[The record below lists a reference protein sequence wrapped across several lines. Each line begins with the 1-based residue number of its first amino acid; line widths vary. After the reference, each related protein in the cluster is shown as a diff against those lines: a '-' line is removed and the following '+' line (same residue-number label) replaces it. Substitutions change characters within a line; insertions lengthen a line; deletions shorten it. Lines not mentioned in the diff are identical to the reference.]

1 MFTVLP
7 SVTCPYCGRPA
18 ELVNGDSIYGPGRF
32 TDRLFW
38 LCRDCAA
45 WVGCHK
51 NSRRA
56 APMGRLADAE
66 LRRWKANAL
75 AVFDPLWRTGPL
87 NRADAYRKLAKA
99 LGTCPESRF
108 CHIGWMD
115 VEQCKAVVRICQEWR
130 QKNDQS
136 RNSAIH

>member
-7 SVTCPYCGRPA
+7 SVTCPYSGRPA
-18 ELVNGDSIYGPGRF
+18 ELVNGAAIYGPGRF
-32 TDRLFW
+32 TNRLFW

-56 APMGRLADAE
+56 APMGILANAE
-66 LRRWKANAL
+66 LRRWKANAHAL
-75 AVFDPLWRTGPL
+75 FDPFWRDGTRS
-87 NRADAYRKLAKA
+87 RANAYRKLAKA
-99 LGTCPESRF
+99 MGIQPASQ

-130 QKNDQS
+130 KRHDEV
-136 RNSAIH
+136 RTSATH

>member
-18 ELVNGDSIYGPGRF
+18 ELVNGAAIYGPGRF
-32 TDRLFW
+32 TDLFFW

-56 APMGRLADAE
+56 APMGRLANAE
-66 LRRWKANAL
+66 LRRWKSNAH

-87 NRADAYRKLAKA
+87 SRADAYRNLAKA
-99 LGTCPESRF
+99 LDIHPASQ

-115 VEQCKAVVRICQEWR
+115 VEQCKSVVRICLKWR
-130 QKNDQS
+130 KEHDAD
-136 RNSAIH
+136 RTSAIH

>member
-18 ELVNGDSIYGPGRF
+18 ELVNGAAIYGPGRF
-32 TDRLFW
+32 TDLFFW

-56 APMGRLADAE
+56 APMGRLANAE
-66 LRRWKANAL
+66 LRRWKSNAH
-75 AVFDPLWRTGPL
+75 AAFDPLWRTGPL
-87 NRADAYRKLAKA
+87 SRADAYRKLAKA
-99 LGTCPESRF
+99 LDIHPASQ

-115 VEQCKAVVRICQEWR
+115 VEQCKSVVRICLKWR
-130 QKNDQS
+130 KEHDAD
-136 RNSAIH
+136 RTSAIH